1 MAAHVLCSMWLPASP
16 PAAPALACDPAS
28 MATVRTTCT
37 AVPTRTAGGHIP
49 YRDSKLTRILQPSLG
64 GNAKTAIICAC
75 TPAVVHVEETHRHGR
90 GGCCVCARVCVR
102 ACLRNPG
109 PPYLPGR
116 PHHPPTHPTTLPARP
131 PAARCALRAAPSAWS
146 TTPPSTRCCRMRR
159 CWCARRGRSR
169 ICGACCRAP
178 GGWLP
183 GRDCRRA
190 GGAAA
195 AAGGEAGPGLARGA
209 WRLLGGGWRRCSDM
223 ATSRPI
229 THTLSVCLSIDTPSL
244 PAATRTSRRRSTGC
258 EPSCCARTRTTSA
271 WGCSWRRRRRS
282 GSGRRWGAWG
292 RGWRRLVV
300 VAVASGSG
308 GGAGDTGGDGAGG
321 GSWGAFVWFAPEG
334 CGGGRGYTVMS
345 RGGRCN

>member
-1 MAAHVLCSMWLPASP
+1 MWLPASP

-190 GGAAA
+190 GGGRRRRPAGRPGQAWHGVRGGCLEEGGGGAQTWLHPGQSLTHSLSVCQLTLPPSPQQHAHRGGDQPAASRAAAQGPGQRAHGAAAGGGEGGAGAGAGGGRGGGDGGGWWSWRWPLAVVVARVTPAGMERAA
-195 AAGGEAGPGLARGA
+195 AAGELLFGLHLKGAAAAG
-209 WRLLGGGWRRCSDM
+209 
-223 ATSRPI
+223 
-229 THTLSVCLSIDTPSL
+229 V
-244 PAATRTSRRRSTGC
+244 TR
-258 EPSCCARTRTTSA
+258 
-271 WGCSWRRRRRS
+271 
-282 GSGRRWGAWG
+282 
-292 RGWRRLVV
+292 
-300 VAVASGSG
+300 
-308 GGAGDTGGDGAGG
+308 
-321 GSWGAFVWFAPEG
+321 
-334 CGGGRGYTVMS
+334 
-345 RGGRCN
+345 